1 LRPFWFIYLSLA
13 AISDQWF
20 TCDDARHPRGE
31 GLDQLDYRAFGA
43 SDDMPRQLVDAA
55 YPDQDEPT
63 TVIVRRSPSNGSLDE
78 CDEDARYAVALSP
91 QISWTAGPD
100 GRVERVSPRWR
111 EMTGA
116 DPSAALGDRWISR
129 LHADDATNAANAWRM
144 SIETKLPI
152 DIEYR
157 LQTCTAGYRW
167 VRSRAVARLDSSGQ
181 VVRWYGTLEDVHDR
195 KLAEHA
201 LRDSEERFR
210 LAAQA
215 AGLGIWD
222 YNASDDR
229 REWSEE
235 FKAML
240 GLPIDAAPSIDTAL
254 SCVVSDDRSK
264 LLALIGAVRAGHS
277 GHRFETM
284 VRIQRAD
291 TGAER
296 WMKTAG
302 WRIEAPLGRL
312 HRVLV
317 TVRDVTEERNVED
330 RIRWTADHDGMTR
343 IPNRTAFVGRLESAI
358 ATASR
363 EHTYVALVLFDV
375 DHLKETN
382 DTIGHDAGD
391 LLLQTLAS
399 RLTKFFGEHCTIG
412 RLGGDEFAAILERT
426 DDHSLVVEV
435 QAALDALREPF
446 TYEGRIVDCQATA
459 GGSVY
464 PQHGSS
470 AAEMLKAADIALYA
484 GKERNR
490 GGFLPFQATMRA
502 DLQRR
507 SSMISVARDA
517 ARDNRIVPYYQPK
530 VSLQNGAVCGFE
542 ALLRWRHPTLGVQA
556 PGTIAAAFEDLDLA
570 TGISERMLAQIVDD
584 MKRWLDNGV
593 EFGRIAV
600 NLSPAEF
607 RHESLVSRILERLH
621 RSGIA
626 TSRIELEV
634 TETVF
639 LGRGADSVA
648 EALNV
653 FSREGVKIAL
663 DDFGTGYAS
672 LTHLKAFPVDVI
684 KIDRSFVSNLDTDP
698 DDAAII
704 DAVVGL
710 GHRLGMEVV
719 AEGIETGVQAR
730 YLLDRGCDYGQGY
743 LFGRAGPA
751 ETVPSI
757 MAGKRIRVGRSPSI
771 GAKPL
776 G

>member
-1 LRPFWFIYLSLA
+1 
-13 AISDQWF
+13 
-20 TCDDARHPRGE
+20 
-31 GLDQLDYRAFGA
+31 LDQLGHKEFR
-43 SDDMPRQLVDAA
+43 SHDDRDTPEDPFAEAVLAEEEAA
-55 YPDQDEPT
+55 RGVAGQ
-63 TVIVRRSPSNGSLDE
+63 PSSTGSLDE
-78 CDEDARYAVALSP
+78 DDDDARYAVAISP
-91 QISWTAGPD
+91 QINWTAAPD
-100 GRVERVSPRWR
+100 GSIERVSPRWA

-116 DPSAALGDRWISR
+116 DPSAALGDQWLGR
-129 LHADDATNAANAWRM
+129 LHPDDVADTAKAWRKAVK
-144 SIETKLPI
+144 TKLPI

-157 LQTCTAGYRW
+157 LKTCNAGYRW
-167 VRSRAVARLDSSGQ
+167 VRSRAVARLADSGQ

-222 YNASDDR
+222 YNASDDQ

-240 GLPIDAAPSIDTAL
+240 GLPMDAAPSIDTAL
-254 SCVVSDDRSK
+254 TCVVPDDRPK

-284 VRIQRAD
+284 VRIRRAD

-343 IPNRTAFVGRLESAI
+343 LPNRTAFVGRLESAI
-358 ATASR
+358 ATAAS
-363 EHTYVALVLFDV
+363 EDTHVALVLFDV

-391 LLLQTLAS
+391 VLLQTLAD
-399 RLTKFFGEHCTIG
+399 RLTNCFSHRCAIG

-426 DDHSLVVEV
+426 DEDTLVIKV
-435 QAALDALREPF
+435 QTALDALREPF

-459 GGSVY
+459 GASVF
-464 PQHGSS
+464 PQHGVS
-470 AAEMLKAADIALYA
+470 AADLLKAADIALYA

-490 GGFLPFQATMRA
+490 GGFLPFRATMRA

-517 ARDNRIVPYYQPK
+517 ARENRIVPYYQPK
-530 VSLQNGAVCGFE
+530 VSLQDGAVCGFE

-570 TGISERMLAQIVDD
+570 TGISERMFAQIIDD
-584 MKRWLDNGV
+584 MRHWLDDGV

-621 RSGIA
+621 YSGIP

-710 GHRLGMEVV
+710 GHKLGMEVV
-719 AEGIETGVQAR
+719 AEGIETNVQAR

-743 LFGRAGPA
+743 LFGKASPA
-751 ETVPSI
+751 ATVPSI
-757 MAGKRIRVGRSPSI
+757 VAGPHIHVERGPTGGSAVRG
-771 GAKPL
+771 
-776 G
+776 

>member
-1 LRPFWFIYLSLA
+1 
-13 AISDQWF
+13 
-20 TCDDARHPRGE
+20 
-31 GLDQLDYRAFGA
+31 LDQLGYQGFRGDDGRLEPEGPRPGA
-43 SDDMPRQLVDAA
+43 VLAKN
-55 YPDQDEPT
+55 EPA
-63 TVIVRRSPSNGSLDE
+63 TVVPSRSSSTGSLVE
-78 CDEDARYAVALSP
+78 SDEDARYAVALSP
-91 QISWTAGPD
+91 QINWTAAHD
-100 GRVERVSPRWR
+100 GRVERVSPRWT

-116 DPSAALGDRWISR
+116 DPTAALGNQWIER
-129 LHADDATNAANAWRM
+129 LHPDDVSDTATAWRN
-144 SIETKLPI
+144 SIGTKLPI
-152 DIEYR
+152 DVEYR
-157 LQTCTAGYRW
+157 LKTCNAGYRW
-167 VRSRAVARLDSSGQ
+167 VRSRAVARLDGLGR
-181 VVRWYGTLEDVHDR
+181 VVRWYGTLEDIHDR

-229 REWSEE
+229 REWSDE
-235 FKAML
+235 FKGML
-240 GLPIDAAPSIDTAL
+240 GLSIDATPSINAAL
-254 SCVVSDDRSK
+254 SCVVPGDRSK
-264 LLALIGAVRAGHS
+264 LLNLIGAVRAGHS

-284 VRIQRAD
+284 LRIRRAD

-312 HRVLV
+312 LRVLV

-343 IPNRTAFVGRLESAI
+343 LPNRTAFVGRLETAI
-358 ATASR
+358 ATAAR
-363 EHTYVALVLFDV
+363 EHTHVALVLFDV

-391 LLLQTLAS
+391 VLLQTLAD
-399 RLTKFFGEHCTIG
+399 RLTNFFSIRGVIG
-412 RLGGDEFAAILERT
+412 RLGGDEFAVILERAGEDT
-426 DDHSLVVEV
+426 LVVEV

-446 TYEGRIVDCQATA
+446 TYDGRIVDCQATA
-459 GGSVY
+459 GGSVF
-464 PQHGSS
+464 PEHGGS
-470 AAEMLKAADIALYA
+470 AAELLKAADIALYA

-490 GGFLPFQATMRA
+490 GGFLPFRAAMRA

-530 VSLQNGAVCGFE
+530 VSLKEDTVCGFE
-542 ALLRWRHPTLGVQA
+542 ALLRWHHPTLGVQA

-570 TGISERMLAQIVDD
+570 TGISERMLAQIIDD
-584 MKRWLDNGV
+584 MRHWLDDGV

-621 RSGIA
+621 HSGIP

-710 GHRLGMEVV
+710 GHKLGMEVV
-719 AEGIETGVQAR
+719 AEGIETDVQAR
-730 YLLDRGCDYGQGY
+730 YLLSLGCSYGQGY
-743 LFGRAGPA
+743 LFGKAGPA
-751 ETVPSI
+751 TTVPSI
-757 MAGKRIRVGRSPSI
+757 LASQRIRV
-771 GAKPL
+771 
-776 G
+776 

>member
-1 LRPFWFIYLSLA
+1 MGVA
-13 AISDQWF
+13 GQ
-20 TCDDARHPRGE
+20 
-31 GLDQLDYRAFGA
+31 
-43 SDDMPRQLVDAA
+43 
-55 YPDQDEPT
+55 
-63 TVIVRRSPSNGSLDE
+63 PSSTGSLDE
-78 CDEDARYAVALSP
+78 DDEDARYAVALSP
-91 QISWTAGPD
+91 QINWTAAPD
-100 GRVERVSPRWR
+100 GSIERVSPRWA

-116 DPSAALGDRWISR
+116 EPSAALGDQWLKR
-129 LHADDATNAANAWRM
+129 LHPDDATDTAKAWRT
-144 SIETKLPI
+144 SVRTKLPI

-157 LQTCTAGYRW
+157 LKTCNAEYRW
-167 VRSRAVARLDSSGQ
+167 VRSRAVARLDNEGR
-181 VVRWYGTLEDVHDR
+181 VLRWYGTLEDVHDR
-195 KLAEHA
+195 KLAEQA

-222 YNASDDR
+222 YNASHDR
-229 REWSEE
+229 REWSDE

-254 SCVVSDDRSK
+254 SRVVPDDRPK
-264 LLALIGAVRAGHS
+264 LLTLIGAVRAGHS

-284 VRIQRAD
+284 VRIRRAD

-330 RIRWTADHDGMTR
+330 RIRWTAEHDGMTR
-343 IPNRTAFVGRLESAI
+343 LPNRTAFVGRLESAI
-358 ATASR
+358 ATAAR
-363 EHTYVALVLFDV
+363 DHTHVALVLFDV

-391 LLLQTLAS
+391 LLLQTLAD
-399 RLTKFFGEHCTIG
+399 RLTTFFGKRGAIG
-412 RLGGDEFAAILERT
+412 RLGGDEFAVILERADEDT
-426 DDHSLVVEV
+426 LVVEV
-435 QAALDALREPF
+435 QTALDALREPL

-464 PQHGSS
+464 PQDGAS
-470 AAEMLKAADIALYA
+470 AADLLKAADIALYA

-490 GGFLPFQATMRA
+490 GGFLPFRAAMRA

-517 ARDNRIVPYYQPK
+517 ARDNRIMPYYQPK
-530 VSLQNGAVCGFE
+530 VSLKDDAVCGFE
-542 ALLRWRHPTLGVQA
+542 ALLRWHHPTLGVQA

-570 TGISERMLAQIVDD
+570 TGISERMFAQIIQD
-584 MKRWLDNGV
+584 MRRWLDDGV

-626 TSRIELEV
+626 TSRLELEV

-672 LTHLKAFPVDVI
+672 LTHLKAFPVDII

-710 GHRLGMEVV
+710 GHKLGMEVV
-719 AEGIETGVQAR
+719 AEGIETNVQAR

-743 LFGRAGPA
+743 LFGKAGPA
-751 ETVPSI
+751 ATVPFI
-757 MAGKRIRVGRSPSI
+757 LAGQRVHGGQEPTGNAAVR
-771 GAKPL
+771 G
-776 G
+776 

>member
-1 LRPFWFIYLSLA
+1 
-13 AISDQWF
+13 
-20 TCDDARHPRGE
+20 
-31 GLDQLDYRAFGA
+31 
-43 SDDMPRQLVDAA
+43 M
-55 YPDQDEPT
+55 
-63 TVIVRRSPSNGSLDE
+63 
-78 CDEDARYAVALSP
+78 
-91 QISWTAGPD
+91 
-100 GRVERVSPRWR
+100 
-111 EMTGA
+111 
-116 DPSAALGDRWISR
+116 
-129 LHADDATNAANAWRM
+129 
-144 SIETKLPI
+144 
-152 DIEYR
+152 
-157 LQTCTAGYRW
+157 
-167 VRSRAVARLDSSGQ
+167 
-181 VVRWYGTLEDVHDR
+181 
-195 KLAEHA
+195 
-201 LRDSEERFR
+201 
-210 LAAQA
+210 
-215 AGLGIWD
+215 
-222 YNASDDR
+222 
-229 REWSEE
+229 
-235 FKAML
+235 
-240 GLPIDAAPSIDTAL
+240 
-254 SCVVSDDRSK
+254 
-264 LLALIGAVRAGHS
+264 
-277 GHRFETM
+277 
-284 VRIQRAD
+284 
-291 TGAER
+291 
-296 WMKTAG
+296 
-302 WRIEAPLGRL
+302 
-312 HRVLV
+312 
-317 TVRDVTEERNVED
+317 
-330 RIRWTADHDGMTR
+330 
-343 IPNRTAFVGRLESAI
+343 
-358 ATASR
+358 
-363 EHTYVALVLFDV
+363 
-375 DHLKETN
+375 
-382 DTIGHDAGD
+382 
-391 LLLQTLAS
+391 
-399 RLTKFFGEHCTIG
+399 
-412 RLGGDEFAAILERT
+412 
-426 DDHSLVVEV
+426 
-435 QAALDALREPF
+435 
-446 TYEGRIVDCQATA
+446 
-459 GGSVY
+459 
-464 PQHGSS
+464 
-470 AAEMLKAADIALYA
+470 
-484 GKERNR
+484 
-490 GGFLPFQATMRA
+490 
-502 DLQRR
+502 
-507 SSMISVARDA
+507 
-517 ARDNRIVPYYQPK
+517 
-530 VSLQNGAVCGFE
+530 
-542 ALLRWRHPTLGVQA
+542 LRWRHPTLGVQA

>member
-1 LRPFWFIYLSLA
+1 M
-13 AISDQWF
+13 
-20 TCDDARHPRGE
+20 RGQRKGK
-31 GLDQLDYRAFGA
+31 GLDQLGYHGFGPGGAKETRDACFGA
-43 SDDMPRQLVDAA
+43 AVLSVQRPATGFVGHPA
-55 YPDQDEPT
+55 
-63 TVIVRRSPSNGSLDE
+63 SPASLDE
-78 CDEDARYAVALSP
+78 DDEDARYAVALSP
-91 QISWTAGPD
+91 QINWTAAAD
-100 GRVERVSPRWR
+100 GKVERVSPRWT
-111 EMTGA
+111 EMTGS
-116 DPSAALGDRWISR
+116 DPSAALGEQWIKR
-129 LHADDATNAANAWRM
+129 LHPDDVADTVAAWQT
-144 SIETKLPI
+144 SVETTLPI

-157 LQTCTAGYRW
+157 LKTCSAGYRW
-167 VRSRAVARLDSSGQ
+167 VRSRAVARLDDLGR

-229 REWSEE
+229 REWSAE

-240 GLPIDAAPSIDTAL
+240 GLPSDAAPSIDAAL
-254 SCVVSDDRSK
+254 SCVVVDDRPK

-284 VRIQRAD
+284 VRIRRAD

-302 WRIEAPLGRL
+302 WRIEAPLGRFE
-312 HRVLV
+312 RVLV

-330 RIRWTADHDGMTR
+330 RIRWTANHDGMTR
-343 IPNRTAFVGRLESAI
+343 LPNRTAFVDRLESAI
-358 ATASR
+358 AVARR
-363 EHTYVALVLFDV
+363 ENTHVALVLFDV

-391 LLLQTLAS
+391 QLLQTLAA
-399 RLTKFFGEHCTIG
+399 RLSTVFGARCTIG
-412 RLGGDEFAAILERT
+412 RLGGDEFAAILDLT
-426 DDHSLVVEV
+426 DEAATVLEV
-435 QAALDALREPF
+435 QAALDLLREPF

-459 GGSVY
+459 GGSVF
-464 PQHGSS
+464 PQHGAT
-470 AAEMLKAADIALYA
+470 AAELLKAADIALYA
-484 GKERNR
+484 AKERNR
-490 GGFLPFQATMRA
+490 GGFLTFKATMRA

-517 ARDNRIVPYYQPK
+517 AREGRIMPYYQPK
-530 VSLQNGAVCGFE
+530 VSLHDNSVCGFE
-542 ALLRWRHPTLGVQA
+542 ALLRWHHPILGVQA

-584 MKRWLDNGV
+584 MRRWLDNGV

-607 RHESLVSRILERLH
+607 RHESLVSRVLERLH
-621 RSGIA
+621 RANIA

-653 FSREGVKIAL
+653 FSREGVTIAL

-684 KIDRSFVSNLDTDP
+684 KIDRSFVTSLDTNP
-698 DDAAII
+698 NDAAII

-710 GHRLGMEVV
+710 GHKLGMEVV
-719 AEGIETGVQAR
+719 AEGIETEVQAR
-730 YLLDRGCDYGQGY
+730 YLVDRGCKYGQGY
-743 LFGRAGPA
+743 LFGKAGPA
-751 ETVPSI
+751 ATVPSI
-757 MAGKRIRVGRSPSI
+757 VAGRHLQDMRTG
-771 GAKPL
+771 
-776 G
+776 

>member
-1 LRPFWFIYLSLA
+1 MEKLGHQDFRSHDARDTPGDPFAEAALA
-13 AISDQWF
+13 A
-20 TCDDARHPRGE
+20 
-31 GLDQLDYRAFGA
+31 
-43 SDDMPRQLVDAA
+43 
-55 YPDQDEPT
+55 DEPT
-63 TVIVRRSPSNGSLDE
+63 IVVAGQSSSTVSLDE
-78 CDEDARYAVALSP
+78 SDEDARYAVALSP
-91 QISWTAGPD
+91 QINWTAAPNGSI
-100 GRVERVSPRWR
+100 ERVSPRWA

-116 DPSAALGDRWISR
+116 DPSAALGDQWMRR
-129 LHADDATNAANAWRM
+129 LHPDDAKHTAASWRT
-144 SIETKLPI
+144 SVETKVPV

-157 LQTCTAGYRW
+157 LKTCNAEYRW
-167 VRSRAVARLDSSGQ
+167 VRARAVARLDPSGR

-222 YNASDDR
+222 YNASQDR
-229 REWSEE
+229 REWSDE

-240 GLPIDAAPSIDTAL
+240 GLPSHAAPSIDTAL
-254 SCVVSDDRSK
+254 SCVVPDDRSK
-264 LLALIGAVRAGHS
+264 LLALIGAVRAGHT
-277 GHRFETM
+277 GHRFETL
-284 VRIQRAD
+284 VRIRRVD

-302 WRIEAPLGRL
+302 WRIQAPSGRL

-317 TVRDVTEERNVED
+317 TVRDVTEERSVED

-343 IPNRTAFVGRLESAI
+343 LPNRTAFVGRLESAI
-358 ATASR
+358 AVAAR
-363 EHTYVALVLFDV
+363 EDAHVALVLFDV

-391 LLLQTLAS
+391 LLLQTLAD
-399 RLTKFFGEHCTIG
+399 RLTNLFGERCAIG

-426 DDHSLVVEV
+426 DEDSLVVEV

-459 GGSVY
+459 GGSVF
-464 PQHGSS
+464 PQHGASV
-470 AAEMLKAADIALYA
+470 AELLKAADIALYA

-490 GGFLPFQATMRA
+490 GGFLPFRATMRA

-530 VSLQNGAVCGFE
+530 VSLQDDAVCGFE

-556 PGTIAAAFEDLDLA
+556 PGTIAAAFDDFDLA
-570 TGISERMLAQIVDD
+570 TDISERMFAQIIDD
-584 MKRWLDNGV
+584 MRRWLDDGIA
-593 EFGRIAV
+593 FGRIAV

-626 TSRIELEV
+626 TSHIELEV

-639 LGRGADSVA
+639 LGRGVDSVA
-648 EALNV
+648 EALNI

-698 DDAAII
+698 NDAAII

-710 GHRLGMEVV
+710 GHKLGMEVV
-719 AEGIETGVQAR
+719 AEGIETEVQAR

-743 LFGRAGPA
+743 LFGKAGPA
-751 ETVPSI
+751 ATVPSI
-757 MAGKRIRVGRSPSI
+757 VAGQRSYDGRGPTGGI
-771 GAKPL
+771 AVRG
-776 G
+776 